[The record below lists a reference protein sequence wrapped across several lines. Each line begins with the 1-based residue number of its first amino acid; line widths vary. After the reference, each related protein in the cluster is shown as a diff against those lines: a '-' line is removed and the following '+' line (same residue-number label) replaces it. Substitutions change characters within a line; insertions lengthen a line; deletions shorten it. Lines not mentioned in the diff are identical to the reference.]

1 MLYFLFFQL
10 YHAASLDGM
19 LDTITEETNKCIK
32 RGSIVN
38 QTLEFY
44 RPEYDSIFH
53 LRPETG
59 KRHLLVRLEDIKLC
73 KEEN

>member
-1 MLYFLFFQL
+1 MLYFFQL

-44 RPEYDSIFH
+44 RPEYD
-53 LRPETG
+53 R

-73 KEEN
+73 MEEN